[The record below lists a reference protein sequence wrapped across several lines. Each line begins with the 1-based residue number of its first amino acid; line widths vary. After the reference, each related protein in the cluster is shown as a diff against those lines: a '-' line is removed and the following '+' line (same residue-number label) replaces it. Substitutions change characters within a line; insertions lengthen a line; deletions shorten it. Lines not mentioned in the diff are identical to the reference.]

1 MKEKMD
7 ACRKE
12 KKGVSTMGNALRML
26 LFLSIVFCT
35 AEGFAFNCGVTTT
48 PVNFINYDV
57 FSLTPAYSTGIVAV
71 SCSSPDRHPLPVNI
85 SINSGGSGT
94 FNPRQMRAATG
105 TDRLNYY
112 LFTNASR
119 TVIWGDGTSG
129 TSTVTNMVT
138 RNVPWNATIF
148 GMLPPRQN
156 LSAGSYSDTLLVTV
170 SW

>member
-1 MKEKMD
+1 
-7 ACRKE
+7 
-12 KKGVSTMGNALRML
+12 MGNAIKML
-26 LFLSIVFCT
+26 LFLSMLFN
-35 AEGFAFNCGVTTT
+35 AADGFAFNCGVSTT

-57 FSLTPAYSTGIVAV
+57 FSLSPAYSTGVVVV
-71 SCSSPDRHPLPVNI
+71 SCNSPDQHPLPVTI

-119 TVIWGDGTSG
+119 TVIWGDGTGG

-148 GMLPPRQN
+148 GILPQRQN
-156 LSAGSYSDTLLVTV
+156 ISAGNYSDTLLVTV
-170 SW
+170 LW